1 MEEFAG
7 GRRVSPHNQVSDQ
20 IDEINVLKLTL
31 HGRLIGYLAGFQSG
45 RNVLSF
51 AGEFKDD
58 PLRPTFSL
66 ITHPNF
72 PHSEKLMSQP
82 WVKNQR
88 LHPVLSNL
96 LPEGA
101 LRELIAQDLKTHID
115 NEFYIFSYLGQD
127 LPGALVA
134 TSMEPR
140 DVPMSVLTPHGQTKA
155 IKFEAKTQENK
166 FSLAGIQMKFS
177 MKEKDG
183 RYNLAKNG
191 ELGDWIIKTPST
203 KHKNVPLNEFTAMS
217 LATLA
222 GVDIPDIKLIE
233 LNKLDKL
240 PQINLPDEKLA
251 FAIKRFDR
259 DGNTRIHMED
269 FAQVLVKYP
278 HEKYDF
284 ANYEQIGKVIYD
296 FSGDGLSDAQQ
307 LARRL
312 LVNILLANGDA
323 HLKNWSLLYQD
334 QVTPRLSP
342 AYDIVTTSVYID
354 NETQFALNLGKAKE
368 WFTVTEDNFQY
379 WANKSG
385 IPWRALKPH
394 LDDTMEKVRT
404 LWPGALKNLP
414 MEEEHKN
421 KLKAH
426 WLKLQ
431 ADFRIEV

>member
-1 MEEFAG
+1 M
-7 GRRVSPHNQVSDQ
+7 SPNDP
-20 IDEINVLKLTL
+20 IDEINVLQLTL
-31 HGRLIGYLAGFQSG
+31 HGRLVGYLAGFQNG

-51 AGEFKDD
+51 DDEFKND
-58 PLRPTFSL
+58 PSRPTFSL

-82 WVKNQR
+82 WARNQR

-101 LRELIAQDLKTHID
+101 LRELISQGLKTHID
-115 NEFYIFSYLGQD
+115 NEFQIFSYLGHD

-134 TSMEPR
+134 TPMEPQ
-140 DVPMSVLTPHGQTKA
+140 DVPENVLSTHGKAKA
-155 IKFEAKTQENK
+155 IKFEGNDQENK

-183 RYNLAKNG
+183 RYNLIKNG

-203 KHKNVPLNEFTAMS
+203 RHKHVPLNEYTAMH
-217 LATLA
+217 LAALA

-233 LNKLDKL
+233 LNKLDNL
-240 PQINLPDEKLA
+240 PQINLPDENLA

-259 DGNTRIHMED
+259 ESNTRIHMED

-278 HEKYDF
+278 HEKYNS

-296 FSGDGLSDAQQ
+296 FSGDGLADAQQ
-307 LARRL
+307 FARRL

-342 AYDIVTTSVYID
+342 AYDIVTTSVYIND
-354 NETQFALNLGKAKE
+354 ETKYALNLGKKKE
-368 WFTVTEDNFQY
+368 WFSVTEDNFQY
-379 WANKSG
+379 WADKSG
-385 IPWRALKPH
+385 TPWRAIKPH
-394 LDDTMEKVRT
+394 IDDTMEKVRT
-404 LWPGALKNLP
+404 LWPEALNNLP
-414 MEEEHKN
+414 MDEEQKD

-431 ADFRIEV
+431 ANFKIEV

>member
-1 MEEFAG
+1 
-7 GRRVSPHNQVSDQ
+7 
-20 IDEINVLKLTL
+20 
-31 HGRLIGYLAGFQSG
+31 
-45 RNVLSF
+45 
-51 AGEFKDD
+51 
-58 PLRPTFSL
+58 
-66 ITHPNF
+66 
-72 PHSEKLMSQP
+72 
-82 WVKNQR
+82 
-88 LHPVLSNL
+88 
-96 LPEGA
+96 
-101 LRELIAQDLKTHID
+101 
-115 NEFYIFSYLGQD
+115 
-127 LPGALVA
+127 
-134 TSMEPR
+134 
-140 DVPMSVLTPHGQTKA
+140 
-155 IKFEAKTQENK
+155 
-166 FSLAGIQMKFS
+166 
-177 MKEKDG
+177 
-183 RYNLAKNG
+183 
-191 ELGDWIIKTPST
+191 
-203 KHKNVPLNEFTAMS
+203 
-217 LATLA
+217 
-222 GVDIPDIKLIE
+222 E

-278 HEKYDF
+278 HKKYDS
-284 ANYEQIGKVIYD
+284 ANYEHIGKVIYD

-307 LARRL
+307 FARRL

-323 HLKNWSLLYQD
+323 HIKNWSLLYQD

-354 NETQFALNLGKAKE
+354 NETQFALNLGKTKE

-394 LDDTMEKVRT
+394 IDDTMEKVRT
-404 LWPGALKNLP
+404 LWPAALKNLP

-431 ADFRIEV
+431 ADFRIEI

>member
-1 MEEFAG
+1 MI
-7 GRRVSPHNQVSDQ
+7 PDNQ
-20 IDEINVLKLTL
+20 IDEMNVLELTL
-31 HGRLIGYLAGFQSG
+31 HGRLVGYLAGFQNG

-51 AGEFKDD
+51 ADEFKNNSS
-58 PLRPTFSL
+58 RPTFSL

-72 PHSEKLMSQP
+72 PNSEKLMSEP
-82 WVKNQR
+82 WVKTQR

-101 LRELIAQDLKTHID
+101 LRELIAQGLKTHID
-115 NEFYIFSYLGQD
+115 NEFQIFSYLGQD

-134 TSMEPR
+134 TPMEPK
-140 DVPMSVLTPHGQTKA
+140 DVPENVLNTHGKARA
-155 IKFEAKTQENK
+155 IKFEVDDKESK

-183 RYNLAKNG
+183 RYNLTKNG

-203 KHKNVPLNEFTAMS
+203 KHKNVPLNEYTAMS
-217 LATLA
+217 LAALA
-222 GVDIPDIKLIE
+222 GVDIPDIKLVE
-233 LNKLDKL
+233 LEKLDNL

-259 DGNTRIHMED
+259 EGNTRIHMED
-269 FAQVLVKYP
+269 FAQVLAKYP
-278 HEKYDF
+278 HEKYNS
-284 ANYEQIGKVIYD
+284 ASYEQIGNVIYD
-296 FSGDGLSDAQQ
+296 YSGDGLADAQQ
-307 LARRL
+307 FARRL

-342 AYDIVTTSVYID
+342 AYDIVTTRVYID
-354 NETQFALNLGKAKE
+354 DETKYALNLGKTKE
-368 WFTVTEDNFQY
+368 WHSVTMDNF
-379 WANKSG
+379 KSWSDKSA
-385 IPWRALKPH
+385 IPWRAIKPH
-394 LDDTMEKVRT
+394 IDDAIEKARA
-404 LWPGALKNLP
+404 LWPDALNDLP
-414 MEEEHKN
+414 MDEEHKE

-431 ADFRIEV
+431 ADFRIDLATT

>member
-1 MEEFAG
+1 M
-7 GRRVSPHNQVSDQ
+7 STLNQESNQ
-20 IDEINVLKLTL
+20 IDEVNVLKLTL
-31 HGRLIGYLAGFQSG
+31 HGRLVGYLTGFQNG
-45 RNVLSF
+45 RNILSF
-51 AGEFKDD
+51 SSEFKNN

-101 LRELIAQDLKTHID
+101 LRELIAQGLKTHID
-115 NEFYIFSYLGQD
+115 NEFQMFSYLGQD

-134 TSMEPR
+134 TPMEPK
-140 DVPMSVLTPHGQTKA
+140 DVPESVLTTHGQA
-155 IKFEAKTQENK
+155 RSIKFEGKIQENK

-177 MKEKDG
+177 MKEKNG
-183 RYNLAKNG
+183 RYNLSTND

-203 KHKNVPLNEFTAMS
+203 KHKNLPLNEYTAMS
-217 LATLA
+217 LAALA
-222 GVDIPDIKLIE
+222 GIDIPEIKLIE
-233 LNKLDKL
+233 LDKLDKL
-240 PQINLPDEKLA
+240 PQINLPNEKMA

-278 HEKYDF
+278 HNKYDS

-307 LARRL
+307 LTRRL

-342 AYDIVTTSVYID
+342 AYDIVTTSIYIN
-354 NETQFALNLGKAKE
+354 NETQFALNLGKTKE
-368 WFTVTEDNFQY
+368 WYSVTEGNFQY

-394 LDDTMEKVRT
+394 IVDTMEKVRT
-404 LWPGALKNLP
+404 LWPEALKGLP
-414 MEEEHKN
+414 MDEEHKK
-421 KLKAH
+421 KLQAH

-431 ADFRIEV
+431 PDFRVEV